1 MRPVQHSTIRERRET
16 QPMKLMMPGQP
27 YTANSVPANPVGAV
41 QRSARHG
48 EQPNCNRAEPMPE
61 LASKSRWCDQ
71 SIHDAGHSD
80 VASGRLEGRFTV
92 WNSRRGNHLGQRSCA
107 SASTGRTYGRGR
119 SDQSTANH
127 LARRGPSTYGY
138 TASPSRLKAFCW
150 IGVGLVITVSG

>member
-1 MRPVQHSTIRERRET
+1 
-16 QPMKLMMPGQP
+16 MKLMMPGQP
-27 YTANSVPANPVGAV
+27 YTANSVPASPVGAV

-92 WNSRRGNHLGQRSCA
+92 WNSHRRK
-107 SASTGRTYGRGR
+107 
-119 SDQSTANH
+119 
-127 LARRGPSTYGY
+127 PSW
-138 TASPSRLKAFCW
+138 PAFVCERINRPDIW
-150 IGVGLVITVSG
+150 TRAI